1 MILKN
6 YLNRKFIFS
15 KPKKSKI
22 LFFDKKSEI
31 FHTYFKNNEYSS
43 LNLSKEINFYI
54 LIKLILNFKKIS
66 TYNYY
71 YEYIKMT
78 KPKVIISF
86 IDNNIYLFKIY
97 KLFPEIK
104 VVAIQNGIRTK
115 LFFDNLKK
123 QANLKCDYILTFGL
137 EISKQYKKY
146 INCKTKVIG
155 SFLNNKNLKKMKIKK
170 RKSIVWIAP
179 KFHKENGIEWISKP
193 THFVTAKNFYKYERI
208 ILPKLFKITKKLNKN
223 FEVVSKQNDGKK
235 LKLEKKFYEQM
246 VGSKDFKM
254 LPHKGQ
260 NTIYKVSDRV
270 ELCLN
275 TTSSFGLECLA
286 RENRV
291 CFLNVK
297 TKDKVLKYLDV
308 FWPSKI
314 KKNGKF
320 WTNMIDSKSL
330 EKVIKYALYSKKNSW
345 KKNTNKLIQNNIS
358 YDKEN
363 KTFQNLI
370 RSLINHE

>member
-1 MILKN
+1 MIFEKYLK
-6 YLNRKFIFS
+6 RKFIYS
-15 KPKKSKI
+15 KPRKNKI
-22 LFFDKKSEI
+22 LLFDKKSEI
-31 FHTYFKNNEYSS
+31 FHTYFKDDEYSS

-54 LIKLILNFKKIS
+54 LIKLILNFKMIS

-86 IDNNIYLFKIY
+86 IDNNTYLFKIY

-104 VVAIQNGIRTK
+104 VVAVQNGIRTK
-115 LFFDNLKK
+115 LFFDKIKK
-123 QANLKCDYILTFGL
+123 EVNLKCDYILTFGL

-146 INCKTKVIG
+146 ISCKTKVIG
-155 SFLNNKNLKKMKIKK
+155 SFLNNKNVKKKRIKK
-170 RKSIVWIAP
+170 RKSIAWIAP
-179 KFHKENGIEWISKP
+179 KFHEENGIQWISKP
-193 THFVTAKNFYKYERI
+193 YHFVTAKNFYKCERI

-223 FEVVSKQNDGKK
+223 FEIISKQNVGEK

-254 LPHKGQ
+254 LPHENQ
-260 NTIYKVSDRV
+260 SSVYKVSDRV

-297 TKDKVLKYLDV
+297 TKDKVLKHVDV

-314 KKNGKF
+314 KNNGKF
-320 WTNMIDSKSL
+320 WTNMTDSKSL
-330 EKVIKYALYSKKNSW
+330 EKVVKYSLYSKKNSW
-345 KKNTNKLIQNNIS
+345 KKNTNKLLQNNIS
-358 YDKEN
+358 YDKKN
-363 KTFQNLI
+363 KIFQNLI
-370 RSLINHE
+370 LSLI

>member
-1 MILKN
+1 MIFEKYLK
-6 YLNRKFIFS
+6 RKFIFS
-15 KPKKSKI
+15 KPRKNKI
-22 LFFDKKSEI
+22 LLFDKKSEI
-31 FHTYFKNNEYSS
+31 FHSYFKNGEYSS

-54 LIKLILNFKKIS
+54 LLKLILNFKIIS

-104 VVAIQNGIRTK
+104 VIAIQNGLRTK
-115 LFFDNLKK
+115 LFFDKLKK

-155 SFLNNKNLKKMKIKK
+155 SFLNNKNFKKMKIKK
-170 RKSIVWIAP
+170 RKSIAWIAP
-179 KFHKENGIEWISKP
+179 KFHKENGIQWISKP
-193 THFVTAKNFYKYERI
+193 YHFVTAKNFYKFEKI

-223 FEVVSKQNDGKK
+223 FEVISKQNVGKK

-246 VGSKDFKM
+246 IGSKDFKM
-254 LPHKGQ
+254 LPHENQ
-260 NTIYKVSDRV
+260 SSVYKVSDRV

-297 TKDKVLKYLDV
+297 TKDKILKYANV

-314 KKNGKF
+314 KNTGKF
-320 WTNMIDSKSL
+320 WTNKTDNKSL
-330 EKVIKYALYSKKNSW
+330 EKVIKYSLYSKKISW
-345 KKNTNKLIQNNIS
+345 KKNTDKLLQNNIS

-363 KTFQNLI
+363 KIFQNLI
-370 RSLINHE
+370 SSLI

>member
-1 MILKN
+1 MIFEK
-6 YLNRKFIFS
+6 YLRRKFIYS
-15 KPKKSKI
+15 KPRKSKI
-22 LFFDKKSEI
+22 LLFDKKSEI
-31 FHTYFKNNEYSS
+31 FHPYFKKDEFSS
-43 LNLSKEINFYI
+43 LNLSKEINLYI
-54 LIKLILNFKKIS
+54 LIKLILNFKMIS
-66 TYNYY
+66 TNNYY
-71 YEYIKMT
+71 YEYIRMT

-86 IDNNIYLFKIY
+86 IDNNTYLFKVNR
-97 KLFPEIK
+97 LFPEIK

-115 LFFDNLKK
+115 LFFDKLKK
-123 QANLKCDYILTFGL
+123 EANLKCDYILTWGL

-155 SFLNNKNLKKMKIKK
+155 SFLNNKNLKKLKIKK
-170 RKSIVWIAP
+170 RKSIAWVAP
-179 KFHKENGIEWISKP
+179 KFHKENGIQWVSKP
-193 THFVTAKNFYKYERI
+193 NYFVSAKNFYRFERI
-208 ILPKLFKITKKLNKN
+208 ILPKLLKITKKFNKN
-223 FEVVSKQNDGKK
+223 FEIISKQNDGEK

-254 LPHKGQ
+254 LPHENQ

-286 RENRV
+286 RKNRV

-308 FWPSKI
+308 FWPTKI
-314 KKNGKF
+314 KNSGKF
-320 WTNMIDSKSL
+320 WTNMTDSKSL
-330 EKVIKYALYSKKNSW
+330 EKIIKYSLYSNKNSW

-363 KTFQNLI
+363 KIFQNLI
-370 RSLINHE
+370 RSFINHE